1 MRTDINS
8 LSETDISTR
17 LAHSISNAKNVRG
30 YSTRFPK
37 RMFSDSPRSA
47 AVLVPLLRKDRTWQ
61 VLFTRRTSSL
71 PEHSGQVA
79 FPGGRSDPD
88 DLSPEFTALRETHEE
103 IGLSPDDVN
112 VLGNLRELRTI
123 SNYCVNPVVG
133 RIPWPYDFVIA
144 REEVSR
150 VFTIPLQWLAD
161 PDNHD
166 IQFRELPPPYSPS
179 PVIYFE
185 RYDNELLWGVSAEIT
200 LNFLESLEL
209 L

>member
-1 MRTDINS
+1 M
-8 LSETDISTR
+8 
-17 LAHSISNAKNVRG
+17 
-30 YSTRFPK
+30 FP
-37 RMFSDSPRSA
+37 DSPRSA

-103 IGLSPDDVN
+103 IGLSPDDVK

-133 RIPWPYDFVIA
+133 GIPWPYDFVIA

-150 VFTIPLQWLAD
+150 LFTIPLQWLAD